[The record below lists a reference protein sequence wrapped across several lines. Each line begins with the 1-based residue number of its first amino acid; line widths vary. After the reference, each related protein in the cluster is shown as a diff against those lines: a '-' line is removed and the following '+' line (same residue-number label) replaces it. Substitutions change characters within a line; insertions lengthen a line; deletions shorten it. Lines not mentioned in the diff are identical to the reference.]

1 MRLRK
6 RVAFER
12 FLVRLGVAAPGAW
25 VLKGA
30 FALDLRLGRSRTTRD
45 IDLATVEEQPTMMDV
60 LHAACQ
66 VPLDDFFTFEA
77 RRTNA
82 LDRAVGF
89 NAVRYSV
96 SAELAGRR
104 FEQFPLDVAFEEPPV
119 LDPEWIRTSGTLQF
133 ADIDP
138 PEIPVVAL
146 EQHLAEKAHAY
157 TGRYGTAGRGST
169 RAKDLIDVVLISDLA
184 ELDAE
189 RLHSALE
196 ATFHRRDQQPL
207 PLNLPPPPG
216 NWSVAYASM
225 AREVGLATDLAVAH
239 AEAASFLDP
248 VLTGAAEG
256 RWDPRDKRWGR

>member
-12 FLVRLGVAAPGAW
+12 FLVRLGVAAPGQW
-25 VLKGA
+25 LLKGA

-45 IDLATVEEQPTMMDV
+45 IDLATVEQQPTMMDA
-60 LHAACQ
+60 LYAACQ

-104 FEQFPLDVAFEEPPV
+104 FEQFPLDVASEESPV
-119 LDPEWIRTSGTLQF
+119 LEPEWIRASDTLGF

-138 PEIPVVAL
+138 AEIPVVAL
-146 EQHLAEKAHAY
+146 EQHLAEKVHAY
-157 TGRYGTAGRGST
+157 TGRYGAAGHESS
-169 RAKDLIDVVLISDLA
+169 RAKDLIDLVLISDLA
-184 ELDAE
+184 EVDVA
-189 RLHSALE
+189 RLWSALE
-196 ATFHRRDQQPL
+196 ATFDRRDQQLL
-207 PLNLPPPPG
+207 PPNLPVPPG
-216 NWSVAYASM
+216 NWSVAYANL
-225 AREVGLATDLAVAH
+225 AREVGLPTDLSLGH
-239 AEAASFLDP
+239 REAASFLDP
-248 VLTGAAEG
+248 VLTGTAQG
-256 RWDPRDKRWGR
+256 SWDPGSKRWRR